1 MFQKRLHRV
10 STSGENERHECL
22 TAEKCNKYHDE
33 DDGDQGALGD
43 LKVPTAAARRSGVIV
58 GTAIGTCVRCPSCII
73 APTGVRVASCERE
86 GRRRCRSHGCEEHR
100 QKPQATRFEIPSQT
114 EKTLQAGARQPCE
127 QRGMWRG
134 DLKRLQSKESGE
146 RVGYEYTPI
155 LFHRAR
161 SRSI

>member
-10 STSGENERHECL
+10 STSGENERQECL

-73 APTGVRVASCERE
+73 ASTGVRVASCERE
-86 GRRRCRSHGCEEHR
+86 GRRGCRSHGCEEH
-100 QKPQATRFEIPSQT
+100 T
-114 EKTLQAGARQPCE
+114 
-127 QRGMWRG
+127 
-134 DLKRLQSKESGE
+134 SKAA
-146 RVGYEYTPI
+146 GYEIRNTVADGKDATSRCSST
-155 LFHRAR
+155 LRAEGNVEGR
-161 SRSI
+161 LEATAVEGIRRESRV